1 MIHYLRLHHS
11 NPELAGMSNPKT
23 PFVPDFGRVDADA
36 LLFGKMNNAE
46 ALDRY
51 LLKISGGKY
60 RLPALLKKYI
70 KMGARIID
78 YNVDPDFNYC
88 VDGLIMINLE
98 DIPTDDIDSLSKE
111 FEDKDPIYRRFYGS
125 NL

>member
-1 MIHYLRLHHS
+1 
-11 NPELAGMSNPKT
+11 
-23 PFVPDFGRVDADA
+23 
-36 LLFGKMNNAE
+36 
-46 ALDRY
+46 
-51 LLKISGGKY
+51 
-60 RLPALLKKYI
+60 
-70 KMGARIID
+70 MGARIID